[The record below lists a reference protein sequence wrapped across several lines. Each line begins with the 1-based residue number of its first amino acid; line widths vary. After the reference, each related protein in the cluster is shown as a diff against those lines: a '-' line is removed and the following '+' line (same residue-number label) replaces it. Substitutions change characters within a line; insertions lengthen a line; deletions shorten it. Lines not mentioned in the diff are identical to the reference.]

1 MNGFSQRY
9 KVAILYTVNH
19 YTTLGRSYIF
29 HSFSQTHANG
39 VKVENHTDPD
49 FYLGGLGGG
58 GGEGNCISIDGCLG
72 GGGGEDICIST
83 DGGLG
88 AEG

>member
-1 MNGFSQRY
+1 MTGHVSEIYPPLANARQ
-9 KVAILYTVNH
+9 
-19 YTTLGRSYIF
+19 LGV
-29 HSFSQTHANG
+29 G
-39 VKVENHTDPD
+39 VKVEDHPDPD

-72 GGGGEDICIST
+72 GGGGGEDICIST

>member
-1 MNGFSQRY
+1 VNEFSQQYKSAPLYQENRY
-9 KVAILYTVNH
+9 I
-19 YTTLGRSYIF
+19 TLEISYII
-29 HSFSQTHANG
+29 HTFSQTSANG
-39 VKVENHTDPD
+39 VKVENHTDPN